1 MGVGNV
7 KAVAAHVD
15 LSVATLSLYVSC
27 HGEREEVLHHI
38 TWHMDI
44 RDKFNDVTHI
54 ILETKRSRS

>member
-1 MGVGNV
+1 MWIYRLQ
-7 KAVAAHVD
+7 
-15 LSVATLSLYVSC
+15 LSHLYVSC